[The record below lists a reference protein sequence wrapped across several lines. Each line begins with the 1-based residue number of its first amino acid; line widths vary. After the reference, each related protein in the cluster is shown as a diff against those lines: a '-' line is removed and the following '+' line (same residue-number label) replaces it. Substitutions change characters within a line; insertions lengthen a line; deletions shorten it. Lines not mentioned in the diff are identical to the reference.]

1 MVNELEITRLIR
13 EESVLIDR
21 GAIGELYET
30 ALKFVGI
37 GIGGIM
43 YTAGKKGGARGAQL
57 LRTRLGLQ
65 GDDLLEAALIAFNL
79 SNWGKATLMRDS
91 ESGAQRV
98 QVEDSALAASVPT
111 QKKANL
117 PSFGRL
123 HRRLSGR
130 GIAEAHQ
137 RPRDR
142 LHGGR
147 SAALLVPDRIAAWTR
162 MIGAEACFCAF
173 LFIV

>member
-79 SNWGKATLMRDS
+79 SNWGKATLVRDGK
-91 ESGAQRV
+91 SGAQRV

-111 QKKANL
+111 QKKRICHPLA
-117 PSFGRL
+117 GY
-123 HRRLSGR
+123 
-130 GIAEAHQ
+130 IAGFLEEAWQ
-137 RPRDR
+137 RPVKVRETDCM
-142 LHGGR
+142 
-147 SAALLVPDRIAAWTR
+147 AA
-162 MIGAEACFCAF
+162 GAPRC
-173 LFIV
+173 LFQIE